1 MLGEGV
7 GAALCAAV
15 CIGERQRAVLRGAGE
30 GGEVE
35 RLSRAV
41 DGVCV
46 CPIVTLNGQAIVRF
60 AAADEQKNEQQ
71 RQ

>member
-7 GAALCAAV
+7 GAALRAAV
-15 CIGERQRAVLRGAGE
+15 GIRERQRAVLCGAGE
-30 GGEVE
+30 DGEVE

-46 CPIVTLNGQAIVRF
+46 CPVVALDGQAVIRF
-60 AAADEQKNEQQ
+60 AAAGK
-71 RQ
+71 